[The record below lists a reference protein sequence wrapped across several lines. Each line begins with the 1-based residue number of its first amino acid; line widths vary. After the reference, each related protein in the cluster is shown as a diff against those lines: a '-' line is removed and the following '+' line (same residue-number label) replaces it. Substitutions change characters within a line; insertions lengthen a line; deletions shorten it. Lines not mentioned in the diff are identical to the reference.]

1 MNAKRV
7 QLLAVFLA
15 GSALT
20 LSAPAR
26 PGEPSGEGGA
36 APGGKQARAGKPA
49 DAAFFEKEVLPIL
62 KANCFKCHGGPRP
75 RGGLS
80 LASRKGLLAG
90 GDLGPAVSLDRP
102 GDSLLLSVSGRESR
116 RPLGADS

>member
-1 MNAKRV
+1 MTRRSRS
-7 QLLAVFLA
+7 LLFVVLGCAALA
-15 GSALT
+15 LLT
-20 LSAPAR
+20 WPAGLAQPPAGKLSA
-26 PGEPSGEGGA
+26 E
-36 APGGKQARAGKPA
+36 QV
-49 DAAFFEKEVLPIL
+49 AFFEKEVLPIL